1 MSYTY
6 QFTALT
12 RKQLKKLPVDIQIRI
27 IKKIKYFCQT
37 NLLVYADKLTD
48 RQIGE
53 FRFRIGNYRAIFDL
67 ADTILTILKVGHR
80 REIYR

>member
-6 QFTALT
+6 QFTALS